1 MSKTS
6 PNLVWI
12 DLEMTGLNPETCVI
26 LEIATIIT
34 DPQLKILAEGPVLAI
49 RRNDEILNAMDN
61 WNRTHHA
68 KSGLIERVKSS
79 PYNSTT
85 AEEMTLNF
93 IKGYTENGKNP
104 ICGNSIGQDRRFLV
118 KHMPKIDAWLHYRN
132 IDVSS
137 IKELA
142 YRWYPK
148 LPKFPKKENHR
159 ALDDIRESIAELMY
173 YKNKIFMAD
182 LSN

>member
-1 MSKTS
+1 MSKTA

-12 DLEMTGLNPETCVI
+12 DLEMTGLDPDTCVI

-34 DPQLKILAEGPVLAI
+34 DPQLKVLAEGPALAI
-49 RRNDEILNAMDN
+49 RQSNEILDSMDK
-61 WNRTHHA
+61 WNRNHHF
-68 KSGLIERVKSS
+68 KSGLIERVKNS
-79 PYNSTT
+79 PYNLTT
-85 AEEMTLNF
+85 TEEITLSF
-93 IKGYTENGKNP
+93 IKGYTEKAKNP

-118 KHMPKIDAWLHYRN
+118 KYMPKIETWLNYRC

-148 LPKFPKKENHR
+148 LQKFQKKENHR
-159 ALDDIRESIAELMY
+159 AQDDIRESIAELMY
-173 YKNKIFMAD
+173 YRNKIFVPE
-182 LSN
+182 LN

>member
-1 MSKTS
+1 MAKTS

-12 DLEMTGLNPETCVI
+12 DMEMTGLDPDTCAV

-34 DPQLKILAEGPVLAI
+34 DPQLKVLAEGPAI
-49 RRNDEILNAMDN
+49 AVRQNEDALRMDKWN
-61 WNRTHHA
+61 WSHHT
-68 KSGLIERVKSS
+68 KSGLLTRVRNS
-79 PYNSTT
+79 PYNLAT
-85 AEEMTLNF
+85 AEEITLSF

-104 ICGNSIGQDRRFLV
+104 ICGNSIGQDRRFLI
-118 KHMPKIDAWLHYRN
+118 KYMPKIDAWLNYRS

-148 LPKFPKKENHR
+148 LPKFQKKEVHR
-159 ALDDIRESIAELMY
+159 AQDDIRESIEELVY
-173 YKNKIFMAD
+173 YRNKIFVKD
-182 LSN
+182 LLM

>member
-12 DLEMTGLNPETCVI
+12 DLEMTGLDPDNCVI

-34 DPQLKILAEGPVLAI
+34 DPQLRILAEGPVLAI
-49 RRNDEILNAMDN
+49 RQGDEILNSMDK
-61 WNRTHHA
+61 WNSSHHS
-68 KSGLIERVKSS
+68 KSGLIGRVKNS
-79 PYNSTT
+79 PYNLTT

-93 IKGYTENGKNP
+93 IKGYTEKGKNP
-104 ICGNSIGQDRRFLV
+104 LCGNSIGQDRRFLIR
-118 KHMPKIDAWLHYRN
+118 HMPKIEAWLNYRN

-148 LPKFPKKENHR
+148 LPKFKKKENHR
-159 ALDDIRESIAELMY
+159 AFDDIKESITELMY
-173 YKNKIFMAD
+173 YRNRIFVPE
-182 LSN
+182 LQ

>member
-1 MSKTS
+1 M
-6 PNLVWI
+6 
-12 DLEMTGLNPETCVI
+12 EMTGLDPESCVV

-34 DPQLKILAEGPVLAI
+34 DPQLKVLAESQAIAVRQSEEVL
-49 RRNDEILNAMDN
+49 NKMDTWN
-61 WNRTHHA
+61 WSHHS
-68 KSGLIERVKSS
+68 KSGLIERVKKS
-79 PYNSTT
+79 PYNLAT
-85 AEEMTLNF
+85 AEEITLNF

-104 ICGNSIGQDRRFLV
+104 LCGNSISQDRRFLI
-118 KHMPKIDAWLHYRN
+118 KYMPKIDAWLNYRI

-148 LPKFPKKENHR
+148 LPKFQKKENHR

-173 YKNKIFMAD
+173 YRNKVFVTE
-182 LSN
+182 LLN

>member
-12 DLEMTGLNPETCVI
+12 DLEMTGLNPENCVI
-26 LEIATIIT
+26 LEIATIVT
-34 DPQLKILAEGPVLAI
+34 DSHLKVLSEGPSLTI
-49 RRNDEILNAMDN
+49 RQSDTILNAMDK
-61 WNRTHHA
+61 WNKTHHS

-79 PYNSTT
+79 PYNLET

-104 ICGNSIGQDRRFLV
+104 LCGNSIGQDRRFLI
-118 KHMPKIDAWLHYRN
+118 KYMPKIDAWLNYRC

-142 YRWYPK
+142 YRWFPK
-148 LPKFPKKENHR
+148 LPKFQKKENHR
-159 ALDDIRESIAELMY
+159 ALEDIRESISELVY
-173 YKNKIFMAD
+173 YKNKIFVQD
-182 LSN
+182 FF

>member
-1 MSKTS
+1 MSKTA

-12 DLEMTGLNPETCVI
+12 DLEMTGLDPDTCVI

-34 DPQLKILAEGPVLAI
+34 DPQLKILAEGPALAV
-49 RRNDEILNAMDN
+49 RQGDGILNAMDR
-61 WNRTHHA
+61 WNKSHHS
-68 KSGLIERVKSS
+68 KSGLIERVKNS
-79 PYNSTT
+79 PYNLTT
-85 AEEMTLNF
+85 AEEITLNF
-93 IKGYTENGKNP
+93 IKGYTVKEKNP
-104 ICGNSIGQDRRFLV
+104 LCGNSIGQDRRFLV
-118 KHMPKIDAWLHYRN
+118 KHMPKIEAWLNYRN

-148 LPKFPKKENHR
+148 LPKFNKKENHR

-173 YKNKIFMAD
+173 YKNKIFVAD
-182 LSN
+182 LF

>member
-1 MSKTS
+1 MSKTA

-12 DLEMTGLNPETCVI
+12 DLEMTGLNPDNCVI

-34 DPQLKILAEGPVLAI
+34 DPHLKILAEGPVLAI
-49 RRNDEILNAMDN
+49 RQSEEVLEKMDK
-61 WNRTHHA
+61 WNKSHHS
-68 KSGLIERVKSS
+68 KSGLIERVKKS
-79 PYNSTT
+79 PYNVAT

-93 IKGYTENGKNP
+93 IKGYTEKEKNP

-118 KHMPKIDAWLHYRN
+118 KYMPRIEAWLSYRS

-148 LPKFPKKENHR
+148 LPKFKKKEIHR
-159 ALDDIRESIAELMY
+159 ALDDIRESIEELEY
-173 YKNKIFMAD
+173 YKNKIFVTD
-182 LSN
+182 L

>member
-1 MSKTS
+1 MSKTA

-12 DLEMTGLNPETCVI
+12 DLEMTGLDPDTCFI
-26 LEIATIIT
+26 LEIATIVT
-34 DPQLKILAEGPVLAI
+34 DPHLKILAEGPVLAI
-49 RRNDEILNAMDN
+49 RQSNEILNAMDK
-61 WNRTHHA
+61 WNRSHHA

-79 PYNSTT
+79 PYNLTT

-93 IKGYTENGKNP
+93 IKGYTEKGKNP
-104 ICGNSIGQDRRFLV
+104 LCGNSIGQDRRFLI
-118 KHMPKIDAWLHYRN
+118 KHMPKVEAWLNYRN

-148 LPKFPKKENHR
+148 LPKFKKKDNHR
-159 ALDDIRESIAELMY
+159 ALADIRESVAELVY
-173 YKNKIFMAD
+173 YKKRIFVE
-182 LSN
+182 S

>member
-1 MSKTS
+1 M
-6 PNLVWI
+6 
-12 DLEMTGLNPETCVI
+12 EMTGLDPDTCVV

-34 DPQLKILAEGPVLAI
+34 DPQLKVLAEGPAI
-49 RRNDEILNAMDN
+49 AVRQSEEILEAMDK
-61 WNRTHHA
+61 WNKSHHS
-68 KSGLIERVKSS
+68 KSGLISRVKTS
-79 PYNSTT
+79 PYNITT
-85 AEEMTLNF
+85 AEEITLSF

-118 KHMPKIDAWLHYRN
+118 KYMPKIDAWLNYRSV
-132 IDVSS
+132 DVSS

-148 LPKFPKKENHR
+148 LHKFQKRESHR

-173 YKNKIFMAD
+173 YKSKIFVPEF
-182 LSN
+182 